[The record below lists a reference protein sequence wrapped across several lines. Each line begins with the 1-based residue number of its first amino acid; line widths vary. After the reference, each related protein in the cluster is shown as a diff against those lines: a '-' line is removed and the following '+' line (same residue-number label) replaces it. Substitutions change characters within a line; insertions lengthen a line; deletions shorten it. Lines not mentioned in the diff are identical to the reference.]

1 MRIIADL
8 HIHSKH
14 SRGCSKDLDIKNL
27 EKYAKIKG
35 VDLLGTGDFTHPEWI
50 RELKAEL
57 TEDGTGILRTRTGFP
72 FILQT
77 EISLI
82 YTQGGRGR
90 KVHNVVLAPDFSSVE
105 KITAELL
112 KKGRIDYDGRPI
124 FKIPC
129 PEFVKMLRA
138 IDERIEV
145 IPAHIWTPHFAMFG
159 SNSGF
164 DSLKECFGDQAEHIH
179 AIETGLSSDPAM
191 NWRLSQL
198 DNVSIVSFSD
208 LHSYWPWRIGREA
221 TVFDIDMT
229 YDSLIGAIRTGKG
242 IVETIEVDPNYGKYH
257 LDGHRNCN
265 VVMEPGESR
274 KNNKICPVCRRP
286 LTIGVLHRVEDL
298 ADREEG
304 YSSRG
309 RVPFRYLM
317 PLHEILS
324 VHMGKGIATKAI
336 WEEYYRILKSGKNE
350 FDVLLNV
357 PKEKLLEVTTP
368 KISELIMRNREGKIH
383 VKPGYDGV
391 YGAPVFDEDKE
402 GPKPELK
409 EADIKK
415 KTEKDQDASPGSGK
429 HAQRGLDEFI

>member
-1 MRIIADL
+1 MRLITDL
-8 HIHSKH
+8 HIHSKY
-14 SRGCSKDLDIKNL
+14 SRGCSRDLDIKNL

-50 RELKAEL
+50 KELKANL
-57 TEDGTGILRTRTGFP
+57 KEDGTGVLKTKNGYP

-90 KVHNVVLAPDFSSVE
+90 KVHNVVLAPDFDTVSQ
-105 KITAELL
+105 ITDALL
-112 KKGRIDYDGRPI
+112 KRGRVDYDGRPI

-129 PEFVKMLRA
+129 PEFVEMLRG
-138 IDERIEV
+138 INKKIEV

-164 DSLKECFGDQAEHIH
+164 NSIKECFGDQAKHIN

-198 DNVSIVSFSD
+198 DNVAIISSSD

-221 TVFDIDMT
+221 TIFDINLK
-229 YDSLIGAIRTGKG
+229 YDSLINALKTRQG
-242 IVETIEVDPNYGKYH
+242 IVETFEVDPNYGKYH

-265 VVMEPGESR
+265 VVMEPSESKKR
-274 KNNKICPVCRRP
+274 GNICPVCRRP
-286 LTIGVLHRVEDL
+286 MTIGVLHRVEEL
-298 ADREEG
+298 ADRDES
-304 YSSRG
+304 YVPKDRI
-309 RVPFRYLM
+309 PFRYIM

-324 VHMGKGIATKAI
+324 AHLGKGIATKAI
-336 WEEYYRILKSGKNE
+336 WSEYYKILKAGKNE
-350 FDVLLNV
+350 FDILLNV
-357 PKEKLLEVTTP
+357 SKEKIQSVTSKVITD
-368 KISELIMRNREGKIH
+368 LIMKNREGKIH

-391 YGAPVFDEDKE
+391 YGSPVFDDLNSNKE
-402 GPKPELK
+402 EIIPTK
-409 EADIKK
+409 IKK
-415 KTEKDQDASPGSGK
+415 HP
-429 HAQRGLDEFI
+429 QRGLDEFI